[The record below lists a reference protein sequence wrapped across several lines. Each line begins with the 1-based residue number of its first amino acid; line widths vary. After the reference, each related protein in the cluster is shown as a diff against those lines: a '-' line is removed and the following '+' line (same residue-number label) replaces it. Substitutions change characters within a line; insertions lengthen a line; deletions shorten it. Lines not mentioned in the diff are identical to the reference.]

1 MGKVVVSRDEWV
13 DFGEWGLKFE
23 RKTKQKTKK
32 NKHLFW
38 GWFGLEWISLG
49 KKLDLYI
56 EPIHLFQA
64 SRRRKYQREGF
75 FLFTIKVHMKFLN
88 AIYRNPLRFASILI
102 TNNYPYFW
110 RIEYSDISGSHKKS
124 CKIIKE
130 LTLTPY
136 PRASICILNNYLN
149 VVTVLYACKSHHVLC
164 T

>member
-38 GWFGLEWISLG
+38 GWFGLKWISLG

-56 EPIHLFQA
+56 EPIHLFHLVDGNIKE
-64 SRRRKYQREGF
+64 RVF

-110 RIEYSDISGSHKKS
+110 RIEYSDISGINKKS

>member
-1 MGKVVVSRDEWV
+1 MSFQETSELILGNGGWNLKGKQN
-13 DFGEWGLKFE
+13 K
-23 RKTKQKTKK
+23 KQKK

-49 KKLDLYI
+49 KKLDLYT

-110 RIEYSDISGSHKKS
+110 RIEYSDISGINKKS

>member
-1 MGKVVVSRDEWV
+1 MGVEIWKEN
-13 DFGEWGLKFE
+13 
-23 RKTKQKTKK
+23 KTK
-32 NKHLFW
+32 NKHLFLEMV
-38 GWFGLEWISLG
+38 WFRMNLLG
-49 KKLDLYI
+49 KKTRSIYGTNTFI
-56 EPIHLFQA
+56 S

-110 RIEYSDISGSHKKS
+110 RIEYSDISGINKKS

>member
-1 MGKVVVSRDEWV
+1 MGVEIWKEN
-13 DFGEWGLKFE
+13 
-23 RKTKQKTKK
+23 KTK
-32 NKHLFW
+32 NKHLFLEMV
-38 GWFGLEWISLG
+38 WFRMNLLG
-49 KKLDLYI
+49 KKTRSIYRTNTFI
-56 EPIHLFQA
+56 
-64 SRRRKYQREGF
+64 SSGRRKYQREVF

-88 AIYRNPLRFASILI
+88 AIYRNPLRYASILI
-102 TNNYPYFW
+102 INIYPYFW
-110 RIEYSDISGSHKKS
+110 RIEYSDISGINKKS

>member
-1 MGKVVVSRDEWV
+1 MGVEIWKEN
-13 DFGEWGLKFE
+13 
-23 RKTKQKTKK
+23 KTK
-32 NKHLFW
+32 NKHLFLEMV
-38 GWFGLEWISLG
+38 WFRMNLLG
-49 KKLDLYI
+49 KKTRSIYKTNTFI
-56 EPIHLFQA
+56 S

-110 RIEYSDISGSHKKS
+110 RIEYSDISGINKKS

>member
-1 MGKVVVSRDEWV
+1 MGVEIWKEN
-13 DFGEWGLKFE
+13 
-23 RKTKQKTKK
+23 KTK
-32 NKHLFW
+32 NKHLFLEMV
-38 GWFGLEWISLG
+38 WFRMNLLG
-49 KKLDLYI
+49 KKTRSIYRTNTFI
-56 EPIHLFQA
+56 S

-88 AIYRNPLRFASILI
+88 ANYRNPLRYATILI

-110 RIEYSDISGSHKKS
+110 RIEYSDILGINKKS
-124 CKIIKE
+124 CKTIKE

-149 VVTVLYACKSHHVLC
+149 VVTVLYACKSHRVLC

>member
-1 MGKVVVSRDEWV
+1 MGVEIWKEN
-13 DFGEWGLKFE
+13 
-23 RKTKQKTKK
+23 KTKNKKKQTSFLWMVWFRMNLLGEKTRSIYRT
-32 NKHLFW
+32 NTF
-38 GWFGLEWISLG
+38 IS
-49 KKLDLYI
+49 
-56 EPIHLFQA
+56 

-110 RIEYSDISGSHKKS
+110 RIEYSDISGINKKS

-149 VVTVLYACKSHHVLC
+149 VVTVLYACKSLHVLC